1 MFRNRKNSQK
11 PGNELY
17 VAFKQHFPHVGPGT
31 SSTPSSAAST
41 DTTAS
46 LTTTSMDPSMDQ
58 RHFGDQEAGKDH
70 ESGLEEPDPWR
81 FTPSMLDTNSYAFTS
96 FTNQNS
102 GDYTPTPGGSMN
114 AVFHN
119 QAGDL
124 HTPGMGFQLGTPL
137 SISASDSHTN
147 PASAIDMHGFQP
159 HMLHS
164 QPFQHSNP
172 FSHQQSYAPSSFVH
186 QDSGYETMNPQQ
198 NGLPGEKFGIDVD
211 TRGES
216 NYAEYSARSY
226 ENMLGAPMQSLEKFR
241 YQVTLNAPTAMIK
254 HSDEIPVTYLNKGQA
269 YAVSISD
276 SMGLGP
282 TPGPVKY
289 RTVIRISFEDEQ
301 QRQRPSAC
309 WQLWKEGR
317 GLAEA
322 HQRGGKLQAVEF
334 VDPNQGGDEES
345 KRQRV
350 ELEAASFD
358 CFSVT
363 WTPSPG
369 SATAACSVAVR
380 FNFLSTDFSHSKG
393 VKGIPVRLCAKTEII
408 SSGTPDSPP
417 GPTSEVCFCKVKLFR
432 DHGAERKLSNDVAH
446 IKKTIDKLKQ
456 QITQVE
462 NGVKEVGKRK
472 RSSADKGASSRPGKV
487 LKHKRT
493 WSVSSQGSNSRPAVE
508 EDLHMKLATMQDMFT
523 STRPVSVLYLK
534 GYEGDDPDVYPV
546 ALPGEPADLTEI
558 NQMDRKG
565 SWDRKTTN
573 ETTPTNSC
581 VVSPSPSSRSMPSDQ
596 RVLESSTAQKTASFN
611 TNQALQNDWDQ
622 LTHLPSAN
630 FSDLPNNAVK
640 VQKGHVDGSLPDWL
654 EAFDVNPAYQ
664 PPPERAIKPI
674 ACFYILIKVPG
685 DVPENDY
692 YRAVYLMERTVKDL
706 VMSIAIKC
714 GVDPAQVTRTLRIN
728 PKGLKIM
735 VDDDLV
741 REIPE
746 GQDMVVEFAE
756 MASNVGLKQ
765 ESGSGASTPRAS
777 ETPPKSV
784 TTKLEMRLKF

>member
-1 MFRNRKNSQK
+1 M
-11 PGNELY
+11 
-17 VAFKQHFPHVGPGT
+17 V
-31 SSTPSSAAST
+31 
-41 DTTAS
+41 
-46 LTTTSMDPSMDQ
+46 
-58 RHFGDQEAGKDH
+58 
-70 ESGLEEPDPWR
+70 
-81 FTPSMLDTNSYAFTS
+81 FT
-96 FTNQNS
+96 
-102 GDYTPTPGGSMN
+102 
-114 AVFHN
+114 
-119 QAGDL
+119 
-124 HTPGMGFQLGTPL
+124 
-137 SISASDSHTN
+137 
-147 PASAIDMHGFQP
+147 
-159 HMLHS
+159 
-164 QPFQHSNP
+164 
-172 FSHQQSYAPSSFVH
+172 
-186 QDSGYETMNPQQ
+186 
-198 NGLPGEKFGIDVD
+198 
-211 TRGES
+211 R
-216 NYAEYSARSY
+216 
-226 ENMLGAPMQSLEKFR
+226 FR
-241 YQVTLNAPTAMIK
+241 YQVTLNAPTAMVK

-269 YAVSISD
+269 YVVSISD

-322 HQRGGKLQAVEF
+322 HQRGGKLQAVEY
-334 VDPNQGGDEES
+334 VDPNQGGDEET
-345 KRQRV
+345 KRPRV
-350 ELEAASFD
+350 ELETASFD

-417 GPTSEVCFCKVKLFR
+417 GPISEVCFCKVKLFR

-472 RSSADKGASSRPGKV
+472 RSSADKGGSNRPSKV

-546 ALPGEPADLTEI
+546 SLPGEPTDLTKI
-558 NQMDRKG
+558 NQMNRKV
-565 SWDRKTTN
+565 SWDRKTN
-573 ETTPTNSC
+573 SETTLSNSC
-581 VVSPSPSSRSMPSDQ
+581 VVSPSPSSRSMPADS
-596 RVLESSTAQKTASFN
+596 RGNESSTFLKPAALSS
-611 TNQALQNDWDQ
+611 NQTLSTDWDH
-622 LTHLPSAN
+622 LTHLSSGN
-630 FSDLPNNAVK
+630 CSDFSNAAVK
-640 VQKGHVDGSLPDWL
+640 VQRGPTDDSLPDWL
-654 EAFDVNPAYQ
+654 EAFDVNPSYKA
-664 PPPERAIKPI
+664 PPERAIKPI
-674 ACFYILIKVPG
+674 ACFYVLIKIPG
-685 DVPENDY
+685 NVPENDY

-706 VMSIAIKC
+706 IVSIAIKC
-714 GVDPAQVTRTLRIN
+714 GVEPTQVTRTLRIN

-735 VDDDLV
+735 VDDEVV
-741 REIPE
+741 RELPE

-756 MASNVGLKQ
+756 VDSTTVFEQ
-765 ESGSGASTPRAS
+765 EGGSGASTPRAS
-777 ETPPKSV
+777 ETPSKST
-784 TTKLEMRLKF
+784 TTKLLEMRLKF

>member
-1 MFRNRKNSQK
+1 M
-11 PGNELY
+11 
-17 VAFKQHFPHVGPGT
+17 V
-31 SSTPSSAAST
+31 
-41 DTTAS
+41 
-46 LTTTSMDPSMDQ
+46 
-58 RHFGDQEAGKDH
+58 
-70 ESGLEEPDPWR
+70 
-81 FTPSMLDTNSYAFTS
+81 
-96 FTNQNS
+96 
-102 GDYTPTPGGSMN
+102 
-114 AVFHN
+114 
-119 QAGDL
+119 
-124 HTPGMGFQLGTPL
+124 
-137 SISASDSHTN
+137 
-147 PASAIDMHGFQP
+147 
-159 HMLHS
+159 
-164 QPFQHSNP
+164 
-172 FSHQQSYAPSSFVH
+172 
-186 QDSGYETMNPQQ
+186 
-198 NGLPGEKFGIDVD
+198 
-211 TRGES
+211 
-216 NYAEYSARSY
+216 
-226 ENMLGAPMQSLEKFR
+226 
-241 YQVTLNAPTAMIK
+241 K

-269 YAVSISD
+269 YVVSISD

-322 HQRGGKLQAVEF
+322 HQRGGKLQAVEY
-334 VDPNQGGDEES
+334 VDPNQGGDEET
-345 KRQRV
+345 KRPRV
-350 ELEAASFD
+350 ELETASFD

-417 GPTSEVCFCKVKLFR
+417 GPISEVCFCKVKLFR

-472 RSSADKGASSRPGKV
+472 RSSADKGGSNRPSKV

-546 ALPGEPADLTEI
+546 SLPGEPTDLTKI
-558 NQMDRKG
+558 NQMNRKV
-565 SWDRKTTN
+565 SWDRKTN
-573 ETTPTNSC
+573 SETTLSNSC
-581 VVSPSPSSRSMPSDQ
+581 VVSPSPSSRSMPADS
-596 RVLESSTAQKTASFN
+596 RGNESSTFLKPAALSS
-611 TNQALQNDWDQ
+611 NQTLSTDWDH
-622 LTHLPSAN
+622 LTHLSSGN
-630 FSDLPNNAVK
+630 CSDFSNAAVK
-640 VQKGHVDGSLPDWL
+640 VQRGPTDDSLPDWL
-654 EAFDVNPAYQ
+654 EAFDVNPSYKA
-664 PPPERAIKPI
+664 PPERAIKPI
-674 ACFYILIKVPG
+674 ACFYVLIKIPG
-685 DVPENDY
+685 NVPENDY

-706 VMSIAIKC
+706 IVSIAIKC
-714 GVDPAQVTRTLRIN
+714 GVEPTQVTRTLRIN

-735 VDDDLV
+735 VDDEVV
-741 REIPE
+741 RELPE

-756 MASNVGLKQ
+756 VDSTTVFEQ
-765 ESGSGASTPRAS
+765 EGGSGASTPRAS
-777 ETPPKSV
+777 ETPSKST
-784 TTKLEMRLKF
+784 TTKLLEMRLKF

>member
-1 MFRNRKNSQK
+1 M
-11 PGNELY
+11 
-17 VAFKQHFPHVGPGT
+17 
-31 SSTPSSAAST
+31 
-41 DTTAS
+41 
-46 LTTTSMDPSMDQ
+46 
-58 RHFGDQEAGKDH
+58 
-70 ESGLEEPDPWR
+70 
-81 FTPSMLDTNSYAFTS
+81 
-96 FTNQNS
+96 
-102 GDYTPTPGGSMN
+102 
-114 AVFHN
+114 VF
-119 QAGDL
+119 
-124 HTPGMGFQLGTPL
+124 
-137 SISASDSHTN
+137 I
-147 PASAIDMHGFQP
+147 
-159 HMLHS
+159 
-164 QPFQHSNP
+164 
-172 FSHQQSYAPSSFVH
+172 
-186 QDSGYETMNPQQ
+186 
-198 NGLPGEKFGIDVD
+198 
-211 TRGES
+211 R
-216 NYAEYSARSY
+216 
-226 ENMLGAPMQSLEKFR
+226 FR
-241 YQVTLNAPTAMIK
+241 YQVTLNAPTAMVK

-269 YAVSISD
+269 YVVSISD

-322 HQRGGKLQAVEF
+322 HQRGGKLQAVEY
-334 VDPNQGGDEES
+334 VDPNQGGDEET
-345 KRQRV
+345 KRPRV
-350 ELEAASFD
+350 ELETASFD

-417 GPTSEVCFCKVKLFR
+417 GPISEVCFCKVKLFR

-472 RSSADKGASSRPGKV
+472 RSSADKGGSNRPSKV

-546 ALPGEPADLTEI
+546 SLPGEPTDLTKI
-558 NQMDRKG
+558 NQMDRKV
-565 SWDRKTTN
+565 SWDRKTN
-573 ETTPTNSC
+573 SETTLSNSC
-581 VVSPSPSSRSMPSDQ
+581 VVSPSPSSRSMPADS
-596 RVLESSTAQKTASFN
+596 RGNESSTFLKPAALSS
-611 TNQALQNDWDQ
+611 NQTLSTDWDH
-622 LTHLPSAN
+622 LTHLSSGN
-630 FSDLPNNAVK
+630 CSDFSNAAVK
-640 VQKGHVDGSLPDWL
+640 VQKGPADDSLPDWL
-654 EAFDVNPAYQ
+654 EAFDVNPSYKA
-664 PPPERAIKPI
+664 PPERAIKPI
-674 ACFYILIKVPG
+674 ACFYVLIKIPG
-685 DVPENDY
+685 NVPENDY

-706 VMSIAIKC
+706 IVSIAIKC
-714 GVDPAQVTRTLRIN
+714 GVEPTQVTRTLRIN

-735 VDDDLV
+735 VDDEVV
-741 REIPE
+741 RELPE

-756 MASNVGLKQ
+756 VDSTTVFEQ
-765 ESGSGASTPRAS
+765 EGGSGASTPRAS
-777 ETPPKSV
+777 ETPSKST
-784 TTKLEMRLKF
+784 TTKLLEMRLKF

>member
-1 MFRNRKNSQK
+1 M
-11 PGNELY
+11 
-17 VAFKQHFPHVGPGT
+17 V
-31 SSTPSSAAST
+31 
-41 DTTAS
+41 
-46 LTTTSMDPSMDQ
+46 
-58 RHFGDQEAGKDH
+58 
-70 ESGLEEPDPWR
+70 
-81 FTPSMLDTNSYAFTS
+81 FT
-96 FTNQNS
+96 
-102 GDYTPTPGGSMN
+102 
-114 AVFHN
+114 
-119 QAGDL
+119 
-124 HTPGMGFQLGTPL
+124 
-137 SISASDSHTN
+137 
-147 PASAIDMHGFQP
+147 
-159 HMLHS
+159 
-164 QPFQHSNP
+164 
-172 FSHQQSYAPSSFVH
+172 
-186 QDSGYETMNPQQ
+186 
-198 NGLPGEKFGIDVD
+198 
-211 TRGES
+211 R
-216 NYAEYSARSY
+216 
-226 ENMLGAPMQSLEKFR
+226 FR
-241 YQVTLNAPTAMIK
+241 YQVTLNAPTAMVK

-269 YAVSISD
+269 YVVSISD

-322 HQRGGKLQAVEF
+322 HQRGGKLQAVEY
-334 VDPNQGGDEES
+334 VDPNQGGDEET
-345 KRQRV
+345 KRPRV
-350 ELEAASFD
+350 ELETASFD

-417 GPTSEVCFCKVKLFR
+417 GPISEVCFCKVKLFR

-472 RSSADKGASSRPGKV
+472 RSSADKGGSNRPSKV

-546 ALPGEPADLTEI
+546 SLPGEPTDLTKI
-558 NQMDRKG
+558 NQMNRKV
-565 SWDRKTTN
+565 SWDRKTN
-573 ETTPTNSC
+573 SETTLSNSC
-581 VVSPSPSSRSMPSDQ
+581 VVSPSPSSRSMPADS
-596 RVLESSTAQKTASFN
+596 RGNESSAFLKPAALSS
-611 TNQALQNDWDQ
+611 NQTLSTDWDH
-622 LTHLPSAN
+622 LTHLSSGN
-630 FSDLPNNAVK
+630 CSDFSNAAVK
-640 VQKGHVDGSLPDWL
+640 VQKGPADDSLPDWL
-654 EAFDVNPAYQ
+654 EAFDVNPSYKA
-664 PPPERAIKPI
+664 PPERAIKPI
-674 ACFYILIKVPG
+674 ACFYVLIKIPG
-685 DVPENDY
+685 NVPENDY

-706 VMSIAIKC
+706 IVSIAIKC
-714 GVDPAQVTRTLRIN
+714 GVEPTQVTRTLRIN

-735 VDDDLV
+735 VDDEVV
-741 REIPE
+741 RELPE

-756 MASNVGLKQ
+756 ADSTTVFEQ
-765 ESGSGASTPRAS
+765 EGGSGASTPRAS
-777 ETPPKSV
+777 ETPSKST
-784 TTKLEMRLKF
+784 TTKLLEMRLKF